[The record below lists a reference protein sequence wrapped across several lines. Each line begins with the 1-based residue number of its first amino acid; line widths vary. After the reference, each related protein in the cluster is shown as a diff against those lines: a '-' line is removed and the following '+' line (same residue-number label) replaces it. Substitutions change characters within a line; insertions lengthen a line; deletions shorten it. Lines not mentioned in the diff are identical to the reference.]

1 MCREYRTVG
10 TILKVYDIEAGCTCP
25 ILVKLDNECRAVFKY
40 PRNPQG
46 LIVLLNEY
54 VTGQLAHLIDLTSPD
69 FGIAV
74 VNENTTLGPDFP
86 AEVNRNR
93 FSGVG
98 FYSLYIPKTVPASL
112 RALKYATNLGETA
125 RIILLDQIVKNC
137 DRHEGNLLLT
147 TDSSPM
153 IFAID
158 HSHAFGDP
166 EWTIGDLSLN
176 DIESPYVWRENLPVY
191 NMLICAG
198 ASVTPAQLE
207 IERNYI
213 QAHITEDAL
222 NHIFATIPPEWIND
236 VGAENISHLHQYIL
250 NRVQNLEAICNMINQ
265 ERGV

>member
-1 MCREYRTVG
+1 MCREYRTVS
-10 TILKVYDIEAGCTCP
+10 TILKVYDIDSGCTCP
-25 ILVKLDNECRAVFKY
+25 ILVKLDNECRAVLKY

-54 VTGQLAHLIDLTSPD
+54 ITGHLAHLIGLNSPD

-74 VNENTTLGPDFP
+74 VDENTMLGPDSP
-86 AEVNRNR
+86 TNINRNR

-112 RALKYATNLGETA
+112 RALKYATNLGETSK
-125 RIILLDQIVKNC
+125 IILLDQIVKNC

-147 TDSSPM
+147 TNSAPM

-176 DIESPYVWRENLPVY
+176 DIESPYIWRENLPVY
-191 NMLICAG
+191 NMLIGAG
-198 ASVTPAQLE
+198 APVTPAQLE
-207 IERNYI
+207 TDRTFIQER
-213 QAHITEDAL
+213 ITEDSL
-222 NHIFATIPPEWIND
+222 SHIFATIPTEWITA
-236 VGAENISHLHQYIL
+236 VGSENIAHLYQYIL
-250 NRVQNLEAICNMINQ
+250 NANQ
-265 ERGV
+265 ELKWY